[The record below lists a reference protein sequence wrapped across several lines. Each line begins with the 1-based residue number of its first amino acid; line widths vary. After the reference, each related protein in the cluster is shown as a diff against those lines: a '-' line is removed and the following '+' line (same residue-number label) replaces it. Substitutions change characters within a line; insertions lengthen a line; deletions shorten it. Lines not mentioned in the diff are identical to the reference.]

1 MELNQVLMD
10 AAVQGDLGTVLKA
23 VEDGADVNYA
33 NGDGRS
39 VLMRCAK
46 RGRSEVEHA
55 EKQKVSF

>member
-39 VLMRCAK
+39 VLMR
-46 RGRSEVEHA
+46 
-55 EKQKVSF
+55 